1 MLELVERKANGI
13 SWHGRRRNENL
24 AADITNNNSKG
35 IFLMKKEKGGVVTR
49 EKRWKRDSR
58 GLLCYLGQLGYN
70 DSSNY
75 SPDTLG
81 TWKFHRITRRR

>member
-1 MLELVERKANGI
+1 MLELVERKTNGI
-13 SWHGRRRNENL
+13 SWHGRRTENL
-24 AADITNNNSKG
+24 ADFTNNSKR
-35 IFLMKKEKGGVVTR
+35 IFLMKKEKDVSR

-58 GLLCYLGQLGYN
+58 GLLCSLGQLGYN
-70 DSSNY
+70 DSSY